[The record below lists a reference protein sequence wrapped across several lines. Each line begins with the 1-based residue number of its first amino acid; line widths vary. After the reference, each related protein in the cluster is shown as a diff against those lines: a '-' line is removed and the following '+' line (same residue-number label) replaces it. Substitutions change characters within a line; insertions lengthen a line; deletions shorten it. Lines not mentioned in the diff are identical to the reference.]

1 MIQKYNIKG
10 EEKMEKLDDRNEMP
24 YEQAMAELESVVNL
38 LESGELTLDESIKM
52 FERGIS
58 LVRLCNKKLD
68 DIEKRITL
76 IVDGKDGITEKDFE
90 PEE

>member
-1 MIQKYNIKG
+1 
-10 EEKMEKLDDRNEMP
+10 MEKLEDRNDMP

-38 LESGELTLDESIKM
+38 LESGDLTLDESIKM
-52 FERGIS
+52 FERGVS

-76 IVDGKDGITEKDFE
+76 IIEGKDGETEKDFD
-90 PEE
+90 PEGL